1 MFVGSARTAK
11 VRGREK
17 VKTRLEENDVEC
29 SNSIK
34 EDKGIG
40 MTICSSDATFAL
52 PLALSLKKR
61 KEIVKL
67 KKELKRF
74 GGNTGE

>member
-1 MFVGSARTAK
+1 MLDQLELQRSGDERKSKQGLRRMTWSAQIASK
-11 VRGREK
+11 
-17 VKTRLEENDVEC
+17 
-29 SNSIK
+29 
-34 EDKGIG
+34 DKGIG

-67 KKELKRF
+67 KKEWKRV
-74 GGNTGE
+74 GGTPGE